1 MQRLGAILTVLLLT
15 LGVSGWRAMH
25 MHLAHGHS
33 VQSNG
38 SSCCASERVVDLCGD
53 HSSCCSHDEH
63 SGSPAERSNESDED
77 QRDQRHASDE
87 RSDPSDSGSNS
98 DSGCGTCSL
107 LAVASI
113 LANAEFS
120 LDQVSFAH
128 RACVAIRVF
137 TASVPSPRGV
147 WARPPPPV
155 V

>member
-25 MHLAHGHS
+25 VHLAHGQT
-33 VQSNG
+33 VQGNG
-38 SSCCASERVVDLCGD
+38 RSCCASDRVVDPCGG
-53 HSSCCSHDEH
+53 HSSCCSHDGH
-63 SGSPAERSNESDED
+63 SGSRSEHSRESGE
-77 QRDQRHASDE
+77 DQRHASDE
-87 RSDPSDSGSNS
+87 RPEPSDSDSDS

-107 LAVASI
+107 LAVVSI